1 MRSLSSEQLLLPR
14 KAFWELLLPSTALIS
29 LRPHWASVEVTKD
42 ASAQPAPLLFQTYF
56 VYLAPHRLLP
66 DPPDRGEAESAAGGG
81 RGQRPDRLPLQA
93 KGIAQLGLQLTQLD
107 PAVVMISM

>member
-56 VYLAPHRLLP
+56 VYLAPHLSFHASPRLVQPCFHLC
-66 DPPDRGEAESAAGGG
+66 
-81 RGQRPDRLPLQA
+81 LILLLQ
-93 KGIAQLGLQLTQLD
+93 
-107 PAVVMISM
+107 S